1 MFAMNDVIG
10 LPWES
15 TYQNL
20 DIDDNW
26 LPIVEKLH
34 RDLLEI
40 DPGYVV
46 AQVKEKFGGLRY
58 YAYPS
63 RNAFDGVKEKFYDR
77 IRQAE
82 IEVDKLSQV

>member
-1 MFAMNDVIG
+1 MRDVIG

-15 TYQNL
+15 SYQNL

-34 RDLLEI
+34 KDLLKI
-40 DPGYVV
+40 DPDYVV
-46 AQVKEKFGGLRY
+46 AQVKEKFGSLRY

-63 RNAFDGVKEKFYDR
+63 RADKGMASNKAFYDR

-82 IEVDKLSQV
+82 LEVDKLSQV